1 MKLLS
6 TFCLLLALLGNAQ
19 SQTVTTADD
28 TVKVE
33 KISKF
38 GPLFKNEDII
48 QLKIITNLKTLQK
61 DRGEK
66 PINHWGK
73 LLYARKKKGYITIPI
88 KLKVRGNF
96 RRLTANCIFPPLLLD
111 LPKKKDKNSIFERQN
126 RLKLVTHCQ
135 NEDYIFHE
143 YLVYRVY
150 NLITNYS
157 FRARLAQV
165 TYEDSTGQRDPQ
177 TKYAFLIEDDDDMA
191 KRNGA
196 KIHTLKQTSM
206 THVDSLNMATVA
218 VFEYLIGNTDWSVP
232 FMHNIKL
239 LARKGGS
246 GYPIPVPYDFD
257 HAGIVDAPYARPAEQ
272 LELASVRERLYRGI
286 TYSPEVLNQVFDK
299 FRKAKPE
306 IYALYEN
313 YPRLKPNYVKR
324 TLRYLDEFYKTIDNP
339 KEVKRVFV
347 YGGGKSQG
355 AGVVVK
361 GLK

>member
-1 MKLLS
+1 MKLFL
-6 TFCLLLALLGNAQ
+6 TLCLLLALLGNVQ
-19 SQTVTTADD
+19 SQNQPVVGDTA
-28 TVKVE
+28 KVE

-48 QLKIITNLKTLQK
+48 QLKLITNLKTLQK

-66 PINHWGK
+66 PVNHWGQ

-96 RRLTANCIFPPLLLD
+96 RRLTTNCVFPPLLLD
-111 LPKKKDKNSIFERQN
+111 LPMKKDKNSIFERQN

-135 NEDYIFHE
+135 TDDYIFHE
-143 YLVYRVY
+143 YMVYRMY

-165 TYEDSTGQRDPQ
+165 TYEDSTGKREPQ
-177 TKYAFLIEDDDDMA
+177 TKYAFLIEDDDDLA

-196 KIHTLKQTSM
+196 KIYNLKQTAMSS
-206 THVDSLNMATVA
+206 VDSLNMATVA

-239 LARKGGS
+239 LAKKGEK

-257 HAGIVDAPYARPAEQ
+257 HAGIVEAPYAQPAEQ
-272 LELASVRERLYRGI
+272 LELASVRDRLYRGI

-306 IYALYEN
+306 IYALYET
-313 YPRLKPNYVKR
+313 YPKLKPNYVKR

-347 YGGGKSQG
+347 YGGGKG
-355 AGVVVK
+355 KGTGVVIK

>member
-1 MKLLS
+1 MKLFTLL
-6 TFCLLLALLGNAQ
+6 FLLLALFGNVQ
-19 SQTVTTADD
+19 SQIVPVTGD

-48 QLKIITNLKTLQK
+48 ELKLITNLKTLQK

-66 PINHWGK
+66 PVNHWGK
-73 LLYARKKKGYITIPI
+73 LLYTRKKKGYITIPI

-96 RRLTANCIFPPLLLD
+96 RRLTTNCIFPPLLLD
-111 LPKKKDKNSIFERQN
+111 LPMKKDKNSIFERQN

-135 NEDYIFHE
+135 TEDYIFHE
-143 YLVYRVY
+143 YMVYRMY

-165 TYEDSTGQRDPQ
+165 TYEDSTGKRDPQ
-177 TKYAFLIEDDDDMA
+177 IKYAFLIEDDEDMA
-191 KRNGA
+191 KRNKA
-196 KIHTLKQTSM
+196 KIQSLKQTSM

-232 FMHNIKL
+232 YLHNIKL
-239 LARKGGS
+239 LARKGES

-257 HAGIVDAPYARPAEQ
+257 HAGIVEAPYARPAEQ
-272 LELASVRERLYRGI
+272 LGLESVRERLYRGI

-313 YPRLKPNYVKR
+313 YPKLKPGYVKR
-324 TLRYLDEFYKTIDNP
+324 TLRYLDEFYKTIDNT
-339 KEVKRVFV
+339 KEVKQVFV